1 MIMRKGVDVMDSK
14 TIEKIKENYKKMEK
28 NYVNQLFFQ
37 TTHGST
43 IGRYREKIWEEMFES
58 IVPKKFVIEQSVFI
72 IDSKGNVSNE
82 VDLAIF
88 DEMYTPY
95 VFRYGEIKFIPI
107 EAVVAV
113 VECKSTSMDEKL
125 LENWINSIEQL
136 KTSNR
141 SVVRTINRIV
151 CGEKEPVSTQ
161 TATRPLRI
169 LCCLNQEYKN
179 LQEIVDFDVV
189 IRAGEEKLDML
200 SIENEALISAQMTAY
215 VQLALGYIGLGK
227 SDIAENTSLALM
239 NTLLDNLD
247 KAIADSND
255 VDARSTLM
263 TISALTVNGLT
274 TLGKAGDWVL
284 YPLNTIVMDY
294 CNVAYKPCITVI
306 FPYWIKMI
314 YDGQEEINSY
324 FNKAFDVVIEG
335 RENI

>member
-189 IRAGEEKLDML
+189 IRAGEEKLD
-200 SIENEALISAQMTAY
+200 IEWSS
-215 VQLALGYIGLGK
+215 K
-227 SDIAENTSLALM
+227 AENLYEWYTELNHAQEEKTLKEEEKQESVSLQKAKDQK
-239 NTLLDNLD
+239 LDDYEVKFGEEKL
-247 KAIADSND
+247 S
-255 VDARSTLM
+255 LM
-263 TISALTVNGLT
+263 TFNFQFNQ
-274 TLGKAGDWVL
+274 VL
-284 YPLNTIVMDY
+284 MLINNPMLFPHIAYAEMF
-294 CNVAYKPCITVI
+294 NVKI
-306 FPYWIKMI
+306 
-314 YDGQEEINSY
+314 GEEA
-324 FNKAFDVVIEG
+324 KKEG
-335 RENI
+335 ES